1 MKPKTVGD
9 QKMKVKIANFVGFS
23 LFLGIFFVL
32 LIPLIITGAIA
43 RPIRYFRH
51 VVDKV
56 HDKKVKEYYY

>member
-1 MKPKTVGD
+1 MKKLVE
-9 QKMKVKIANFVGFS
+9 NFVGFS